1 MRVERATP
9 WVTKPS
15 GTEVTVRSRLRKV
28 WRASAYLMLGAAVGV
43 LAWFLVA
50 GLLVVMAL
58 ALVLVG
64 LPLLPEAVLVLRR
77 FARIER
83 RRAGRVLGAPIPERY
98 TP

>member
-1 MRVERATP
+1 M
-9 WVTKPS
+9 VTKPS

-77 FARIER
+77 FARLER
-83 RRAGRVLGAPIPERY
+83 RRAGRVLDAPIPERY